1 MNPTHTT
8 ASTLKEIILS
18 AKERLLLL
26 TDTESFQK
34 ATPRKWSPKEIV
46 GHMIDSASNNHQR
59 FVRAQFK
66 SDMVFEGYL
75 QAEWVRIQN
84 YQSRSWNEVVE
95 LWAQYNLQLAHVMH
109 FTPEDIRRR
118 SVSKHNLH
126 QIAFKT
132 VAVNE
137 PTSLEYF
144 MVDYVAHLEHHL
156 KQIFP
161 DYEPIL
167 GAYQNDFHKK
177 PS

>member
-1 MNPTHTT
+1 MNTPPQT
-8 ASTLKEIILS
+8 ATLLKEIILS
-18 AKERLLLL
+18 AKPILLKL
-26 TDTESFQK
+26 TDTETFQK
-34 ATPRKWSPKEIV
+34 ATPRKWSTKEIL
-46 GHMIDSASNNHQR
+46 GHLIDSASNNHQR

-75 QAEWVRIQN
+75 QAEWVRVQN
-84 YQSRSWNEVVE
+84 YQSRSWNELVE

-109 FTPEDIRRR
+109 FTPKDIRFR

-132 VAVNE
+132 VPE
-137 PTSLEYF
+137 DELTSLEYF

-161 DYEPIL
+161 NYETVL
-167 GAYQNDFHKK
+167 GSYENNFHIQ
-177 PS
+177 S